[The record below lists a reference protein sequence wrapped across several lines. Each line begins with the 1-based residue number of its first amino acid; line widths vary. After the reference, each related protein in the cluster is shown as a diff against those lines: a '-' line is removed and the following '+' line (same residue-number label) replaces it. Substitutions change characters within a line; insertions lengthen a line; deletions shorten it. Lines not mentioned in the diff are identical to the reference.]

1 MKKIL
6 ITVGAVLGGGT
17 ALMLAAPALVDWTA
31 YKDEIAVQVSEATG
45 RPLELAGHIRLSLLP
60 VPTLVVQ
67 DVRLAGPPG
76 ATEPVMARLKELDVS
91 VAVWPLLSGRIQVE
105 SVTLVEPVFV
115 LEVLADGRFNWDF
128 NGTRPREAARP
139 PAAGGLAGA
148 ISFDQV
154 TVEQGTI
161 VYRDAVRGQTE
172 TISDVNA
179 RVVASSLAGPLQAQ
193 GDFTLRGLPL
203 KGDVNVGRLSEG
215 TAASLRIGVTL
226 PDTDAAVRFAGI
238 ISGAAMGG
246 DNAPG
251 VRLQGEVRAEGDD
264 LARTLALLEPITGGA
279 PAGAPA
285 QPFTVRAAVEA
296 APGTIRLSS
305 LETVVG
311 DSHASGS
318 ASYRAG
324 QPAQAAVSLLVNR
337 LDIDGWQQR
346 AAQRPPPRPSLSP
359 NVAGRT
365 TADGNG
371 KGRSSATPPFP
382 AFGWPSF
389 PAGVETRVDL
399 AAEAVTW
406 NGAPVQKLRVEGV
419 VTEDAVTLER
429 VAAQVPGGTDIA
441 LAGSVTRA
449 GGEPAASV
457 RLLAGTASLRSLLE
471 WLKVDTAPVPTARLG
486 KAAVEAQIDA
496 RPGLVE
502 IRGLDLS
509 VDDSRATGGLTY
521 AAPGGT
527 RSRPALGV
535 TLDVN
540 RLDLD
545 SYRQPPPA
553 PAPAAET
560 RQAKSGNGLARS
572 TPAAPSHPL
581 DGVDANLALSV
592 GELTAGG
599 VPVRGARLDATIA
612 KGALTIRQAR
622 VEDLAGV
629 SGQVQG
635 TLGSVMPFQGADL
648 TVTAQAHSLAA
659 LSRLVPWPAG
669 APSPDALGPVT
680 LSGRLTGDA
689 AALGVEVALAAAGG
703 TLQAGGV
710 VREPALSLPSR
721 MPDAAL
727 SVRVNHPDLSRLE
740 PLLTRG
746 AVALGGAVDLYADM
760 TASGA
765 SVTLNGIQGRVMDTV
780 VAGRADIALDGE
792 RPRVNAELQTG
803 ALDLD
808 RLMASPPAPV
818 PAVGTAPEGAVAEG
832 AVAPLP
838 LDWLRTADGRLALT
852 AESVRMGGWRL
863 DDTALK
869 ATLDDGV
876 LALGPMDG
884 RLLGGRLGV
893 SGTLSAPPGQSPTA
907 ALSLTLVGAR
917 PDGTENG
924 DFPLAVAD
932 GAVDASIDL
941 TTVGGSRQAMVL
953 GMAGTGSV
961 SVREGRLHGVD
972 FAVLRD
978 RLPHAARPQEALDAL
993 AAAMKGGATPFTSL
1007 TATLTVDHGILRSD
1021 DVRMAAPL
1029 GQGSGEG
1036 AYDLLAG
1043 TVNGQVTLTPA
1054 ADTEVPPLTLRLSGP
1069 AAAPAQSLDMAAV
1082 QAFFNRRNSGGGVP

>member
-6 ITVGAVLGGGT
+6 ITVGAVLGGGA
-17 ALMLAAPALVDWTA
+17 ALVLAAPALVDWTA
-31 YKDEIAVQVSEATG
+31 YKDEIAAQVSEATG
-45 RPLELAGHIRLSLLP
+45 RPLELAGRIRLSLLP

-128 NGTRPREAARP
+128 NGTRPRGATRP

-172 TISDVNA
+172 TITDVNA

-226 PDTDAAVRFAGI
+226 PDADATVRFAGI

-246 DNAPG
+246 DSAPG

-264 LARTLALLEPITGGA
+264 LARTLALLGPITGSV

-285 QPFTVRAAVEA
+285 QPFTLKAAVEA
-296 APGTIRLSS
+296 APGTIRLSA

-346 AAQRPPPRPSLSP
+346 AAQRPPSLPSLSL
-359 NVAGRT
+359 NTAGRT
-365 TADGNG
+365 AADGNG
-371 KGRSSATPPFP
+371 KGRSGATPPFP
-382 AFGWPSF
+382 AFGWPAF
-389 PAGVETRVDL
+389 PAGMETHVDL
-399 AAEAVTW
+399 AAESVTW
-406 NGAPVQKLRVEGV
+406 NGAPVQKLRVEGM

-429 VAAQVPGGTDIA
+429 VAAQLPGGTDIA
-441 LAGSVTRA
+441 LAGTVMRA
-449 GGEPAASV
+449 GGAPSASV
-457 RLLAGTASLRSLLE
+457 RLLAGTASLRSLLG
-471 WLKVDTAPVPTARLG
+471 WLKVDTAPVPAARLG

-509 VDDSRATGGLTY
+509 VDDSRMTGGLSY

-535 TLDVN
+535 TLDIN

-553 PAPAAET
+553 PAAET
-560 RQAKSGNGLARS
+560 RQTKSGNGLARG
-572 TPAAPSHPL
+572 TPPAPSRPL
-581 DGVDANLALSV
+581 DGVDANLTLSV

-599 VPVRGARLDATIA
+599 VPVRGARLDATVA

-648 TVTAQAHSLAA
+648 AVTAQAHSLAG

-689 AALGVEVALAAAGG
+689 AALGVEVALTAAGG

-746 AVALGGAVDLYADM
+746 AVALGGAVDLYTDM
-760 TASGA
+760 TTSGD

-780 VAGRADIALDGE
+780 VAGRAEIALGGE
-792 RPRVNAELQTG
+792 RPRVDAELQTG

-808 RLMASPPAPV
+808 RLMAAPPAPA
-818 PAVGTAPEGAVAEG
+818 PAVGTAPAAGEG

-838 LDWLRTADGRLALT
+838 LDWLRAADGRLSLT
-852 AESVRMGGWRL
+852 AEAVRMGGWRL

-876 LALGPMDG
+876 LSLGPMDG
-884 RLLGGRLGV
+884 HLLGGRLGV

-917 PDGTENG
+917 PDGTENA

-978 RLPHAARPQEALDAL
+978 RLSRAARPQEALDAL

-1007 TATLTVDHGILRSD
+1007 TATLTVDHGIVRSD
-1021 DVRMAAPL
+1021 DVRMEAPL
-1029 GQGSGEG
+1029 GQGTGEG

-1043 TVNGQVTLTPA
+1043 TVNGQVTLIPT

-1069 AAAPAQSLDMAAV
+1069 AAAPVQSLDMAAV